1 MACLVVIPVLLALV
15 IPVADASKSGGV
27 AIVDHASLLQ
37 IKGSNS
43 EVNESTEQSQF
54 NASEGLIPKILHQL
68 APANQSQW
76 PYAWSVCQQSWK
88 RNYPDWEYRLWNDDD
103 ALNLVKTKYPEH
115 LWWYI
120 AMPENIQ
127 RVDAARA
134 FILHQYGGLYADMD
148 YYCYKPLEIPAT
160 GQAVLV
166 ESNAGQEIVQN
177 SLMASPPRQPFWNI
191 TFEAMS
197 SYYKQHPLAPDPA
210 SDLPAYDEYVIEST
224 GPNMLKRALI
234 GQEAMVAKLDRIQYN
249 PSMVESPSCTPE
261 SCYTRHLY
269 TGCWAPGTKCDGYQR
284 EIETEEHLN
293 QQIVMGMAQAA
304 VATHNKTLCP
314 PGTYLL
320 DGQCAM
326 CPPGTFKSRL
336 GNSLGDCNQNYSQ
349 KLEHP
354 SLIQINSSILGP
366 YLDAWQRALP

>member
-1 MACLVVIPVLLALV
+1 MACLVVIALLLALV
-15 IPVADASKSGGV
+15 IPVAEASKSGRV

-37 IKGSNS
+37 MKGSNS
-43 EVNESTEQSQF
+43 GVNASTEQSQF
-54 NASEGLIPKILHQL
+54 NASEGSIPKILHQL
-68 APANQSQW
+68 APANQSRW
-76 PYAWSVCQQSWK
+76 PHAWNVCQQSWK

-115 LWWYI
+115 LWWYM
-120 AMPENIQ
+120 AMPTNIQ

-148 YYCYKPLEIPAT
+148 YYCYKPLVIPAT

-177 SLMASPPRQPFWNI
+177 SLMASPPRQPFWNK

-197 SYYKQHPLAPDPA
+197 SYYQQHPLAPSENPA
-210 SDLPAYDEYVIEST
+210 FSEYVIEST

-249 PSMVESPSCTPE
+249 PGMVESPSCTPE
-261 SCYTRHLY
+261 SCYTRHIY
-269 TGCWAPGTKCDGYQR
+269 TGCWATGAKCDGIER
-284 EIETEEHLN
+284 EIATEEQIN
-293 QQIVMGMAQAA
+293 QQ
-304 VATHNKTLCP
+304 N
-314 PGTYLL
+314 
-320 DGQCAM
+320 
-326 CPPGTFKSRL
+326 
-336 GNSLGDCNQNYSQ
+336 
-349 KLEHP
+349 EHP
-354 SLIQINSSILGP
+354 SLIQIDSSVLGP